1 MSINK
6 SKHYE
11 IIELNN
17 TAQKELLGILETYS
31 KEVDTLR
38 INAPLHGDL
47 NLSELPNLGF
57 GKIKHIVLGKGE
69 ITNVILPKT
78 VESFEC
84 VDNLLLKIDNL
95 PKTLIKLNVSYN
107 IIENIDISNLTKLEF
122 VNISHN
128 KIKTIENLPQNIQE
142 FICEF
147 NEIEYLNLNGLDKLV
162 KLHASNNSIT
172 LIENQPDSII
182 DIQFENNPS
191 ITFRN
196 SQLDNIQG
204 STQEND
210 DFSEQQRNYKDALNE
225 YFRIKQQYENEF
237 LDMKRKAYNRE
248 PNKRIAKRMVLQVK
262 PKCIKCKRPVGSI
275 FSKNENTYE
284 AICGDSANPCSLDI
298 QIFPGFLT
306 QFQVL
311 FDLFKED
318 FEGSS
323 DNLLKLKL
331 DTMFNYISED
341 KSVELFKGGLDL
353 YNENKKY
360 YSEYLHKYNELFHNE
375 TRDEAIQNK
384 INKIFRSIEG
394 SRNLIEEFHKTNN
407 VEFLKQAV
415 QLQIKDIIPEMRN
428 VRLLKHHLME
438 MVIVNEHEV
447 VQNKVLPI
455 YSLFQR
461 PVSIEDLDYAS
472 GEQQRVIKFT
482 I

>member
-17 TAQKELLGILETYS
+17 TAQQEFLSILDTYS

-69 ITNVILPKT
+69 ITSVILPKII
-78 VESFEC
+78 ESFEC
-84 VDNLLLKIDNL
+84 VDNLLLKLENL
-95 PKTLIKLNVSYN
+95 PKSLVKLNVSYN
-107 IIENIDISNLTKLEF
+107 IIEDIDISNLSNLEF

-142 FICEF
+142 LICEF
-147 NEIEYLNLNGLDKLV
+147 NVIEYLNLEGLDKLV

-172 LIENQPDSII
+172 LIENQPDTII
-182 DIQFENNPS
+182 DFQIENNPS

-196 SQLDNIQG
+196 SQMENIEG
-204 STQEND
+204 STPVIE
-210 DFSEQQRNYKDALNE
+210 DFNEQQRNYKEALHE
-225 YFRIKQQYENEF
+225 YFRLKQQYESDF
-237 LDMKRKAYNRE
+237 LEMKRKAYNRE

-262 PKCIKCKRPVGSI
+262 PKCIKCKRPVGTI

-284 AICGDSANPCSLDI
+284 AICGDSLNPCSLDI

-311 FDLFKED
+311 FDMFKED
-318 FEGSS
+318 YEGAS
-323 DNLLKLKL
+323 DSLLKLKL
-331 DTMFNYISED
+331 DTMFNYVSED
-341 KSVELFKGGLDL
+341 KSVELFKGGLEL
-353 YNENKKY
+353 YNENKKF
-360 YSEYLHKYNELFHNE
+360 YSEYLDKYNELFHNE
-375 TRDEAIQNK
+375 TRNEAIQDK
-384 INKIFRSIEG
+384 IDKIFRSIEG
-394 SRNLIEEFHKTNN
+394 SRNLIEEYHKTNN

-428 VRLLKHHLME
+428 VRQLKHHLME
-438 MVIVNEHEV
+438 MVIINEHDVTEK
-447 VQNKVLPI
+447 NILPI

-461 PVSIEDLDYAS
+461 PASVDDLDYAS
-472 GEQQRVIKFT
+472 GEQQRVIKFNV
-482 I
+482 